1 METIDTDFYTGDV
14 ALKRLRK
21 LATFH
26 DIMAEEFFQFC
37 HYDSDIVH
45 GRLVANPSFEYSDTV
60 EHFIRLCVKDGWIIP
75 EFDWRGWSATPGAQ
89 AYFVHPSGLDEVEPL
104 MLAKVLTVIFGRE
117 HAHRGYLIE
126 AYETGLLVKLLRR
139 ANTLTTTQP
148 FPAMS

>member
-75 EFDWRGWSATPGAQ
+75 EFDWRGWSATW
-89 AYFVHPSGLDEVEPL
+89 
-104 MLAKVLTVIFGRE
+104 R
-117 HAHRGYLIE
+117 
-126 AYETGLLVKLLRR
+126 
-139 ANTLTTTQP
+139 
-148 FPAMS
+148 

>member
-45 GRLVANPSFEYSDTV
+45 GRLVANPSFEYADTV
-60 EHFIRLCVKDGWIIP
+60 
-75 EFDWRGWSATPGAQ
+75 
-89 AYFVHPSGLDEVEPL
+89 
-104 MLAKVLTVIFGRE
+104 
-117 HAHRGYLIE
+117 
-126 AYETGLLVKLLRR
+126 
-139 ANTLTTTQP
+139 
-148 FPAMS
+148 